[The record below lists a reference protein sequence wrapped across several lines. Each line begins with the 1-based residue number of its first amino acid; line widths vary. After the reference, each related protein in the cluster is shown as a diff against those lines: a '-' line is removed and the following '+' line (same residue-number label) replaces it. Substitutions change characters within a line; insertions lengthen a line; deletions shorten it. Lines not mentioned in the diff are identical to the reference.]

1 MTDMTLVGFIEYQNN
16 TWIYIFNSQVRVF
29 LLRETKM
36 SQKNFLVV
44 INQDY
49 SRQILHIY
57 TRKYYSSYLFEM
69 PRMKIVHDFFIIV
82 L

>member
-49 SRQILHIY
+49 SRQKYLTYIQESITALIY
-57 TRKYYSSYLFEM
+57 LKCRE
-69 PRMKIVHDFFIIV
+69 
-82 L
+82 